1 MLKKFF
7 FFFNFFI
14 FQSPFVFSRLKVPE
28 TFPRFINVLDTCR
41 KYRNEDIGGSFE
53 VKGKYVF
60 VMLEDL
66 IQSNMDMLF
75 PGMEIVESYNFR
87 VTRDADIEISEDE
100 ASDLLSTIEQGV
112 KKRRFGQVV
121 RLAVNKSMR
130 EGIVRSI
137 AEHLEVDNICVLFF
151 FFFFFSNLFLFF
163 FYYFFIFKFLF

>member
-1 MLKKFF
+1 M
-7 FFFNFFI
+7 
-14 FQSPFVFSRLKVPE
+14 
-28 TFPRFINVLDTCR
+28 
-41 KYRNEDIGGSFE
+41 
-53 VKGKYVF
+53 KGKYVF

-130 EGIVRSI
+130 EGFVRSI
-137 AEHLEVDNICVLFF
+137 AEHLEVVNICVLFF
-151 FFFFFSNLFLFF
+151 FFFFFLIFF
-163 FYYFFIFKFLF
+163 FLATNLSKIKFFKFFF